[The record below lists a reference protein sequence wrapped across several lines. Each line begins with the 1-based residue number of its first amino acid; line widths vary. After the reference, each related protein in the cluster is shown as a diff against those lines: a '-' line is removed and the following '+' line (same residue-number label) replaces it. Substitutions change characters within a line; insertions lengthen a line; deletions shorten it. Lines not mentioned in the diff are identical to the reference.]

1 MNINIGQMVA
11 RELCKDCGIYL
22 GGGRP
27 CPTTCG
33 AYIALQQLA
42 NPTPKE
48 RTGHWRAIYQGDEI
62 IDYRCTECEN
72 GSTFGKGT
80 YGMNYCPSC
89 GAKMI
94 GEIK

>member
-1 MNINIGQMVA
+1 MNIITTIKSTYC
-11 RELCKDCGIYL
+11 RDCYIA
-22 GGGRP
+22 GRP
-27 CPTTCG
+27 CLTTCDV
-33 AYIALQQLA
+33 YIALQQLT
-42 NPTPKE
+42 NPAPKE